1 MDIQFKKG
9 NLDLCVLHLL
19 NKRDY
24 YGYEISSIISHYI
37 EIGEITIYPILRKMQ
52 NERLLTYY
60 LKESNDGPPRKY
72 YKITLEGRA
81 KYKLMKAEWE
91 EFNKNLIRFF
101 KGVDND

>member
-24 YGYEISSIISHYI
+24 YGYEISSIISRYI

-52 NERLLTYY
+52 HDGLLTYY

-81 KYKLMKAEWE
+81 KYKLMKEEWE
-91 EFNKNLIRFF
+91 EFYKNLTKFF
-101 KGVDND
+101 MEDHND